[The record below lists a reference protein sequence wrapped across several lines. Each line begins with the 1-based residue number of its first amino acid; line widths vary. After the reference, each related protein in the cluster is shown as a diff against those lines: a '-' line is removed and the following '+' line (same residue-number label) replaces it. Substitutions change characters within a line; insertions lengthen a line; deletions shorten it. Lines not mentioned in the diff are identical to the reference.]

1 MYSDQNVSFF
11 TVVVYY
17 VKLCVSWQPGWE
29 GSLGEKGYMCMYRWV
44 TLLWTQNFTM
54 LLITYAPVYNK
65 VLKNWCVSSRASRFY
80 SAVNDSDGEFWS
92 LPVFCLDHSRQH
104 SPSLCTPSTLCAWSC
119 AVSLHP
125 CLASVT
131 NFCDCSACSWNSPWR
146 LSLPISI
153 PVILRQFQGRF

>member
-1 MYSDQNVSFF
+1 MLN
-11 TVVVYY
+11 Y
-17 VKLCVSWQPGWE
+17 VLA
-29 GSLGEKGYMCMYRWV
+29 GSLDGRGAWGRRDTCICMAESRCCV
-44 TLLWTQNFTM
+44 PRTVTM